1 MNALK
6 VEQSYPKVNL
16 MYNMH
21 YFLFILYAFDNCSN
35 ILHYWKCL
43 YKNDNKLLN
52 FRSCVLCIYGIL
64 VFVSCLC
71 MLVFFVVI
79 MDRSK
84 WIFTYV
90 LFLICFLQLN
100 LWSEYCRIKTSVV
113 CFTSTLPTIG
123 MLFLFQVSLV
133 AKLEIRD
140 DSGKDMVCFL
150 WPAQIVD

>member
-1 MNALK
+1 MC
-6 VEQSYPKVNL
+6 
-16 MYNMH
+16 
-21 YFLFILYAFDNCSN
+21 ILYAFDNCSN

-43 YKNDNKLLN
+43 YKNDNKLSN
-52 FRSCVLCIYGIL
+52 FRSRVLCIYGIL

-71 MLVFFVVI
+71 MLVLFVVV
-79 MDRSK
+79 MGRWK

-90 LFLICFLQLN
+90 LFLIYFLQLN
-100 LWSEYCRIKTSVV
+100 LWSEYCRIKTSVI
-113 CFTSTLPTIG
+113 CFTSTLPTID

>member
-1 MNALK
+1 M
-6 VEQSYPKVNL
+6 
-16 MYNMH
+16 
-21 YFLFILYAFDNCSN
+21 FILYAFDNCSN

-43 YKNDNKLLN
+43 YKNDNYKLSN

-90 LFLICFLQLN
+90 LFLIYFLQLN
-100 LWSEYCRIKTSVV
+100 LWSEYCRIKTSVI
-113 CFTSTLPTIG
+113 CFTSTLPTID